1 MIHYLTDDEAVK
13 RVFWLPEMIERIA
26 AMLNYL
32 MGELAGPNMS
42 SLKVRSTMVIV
53 MAIAVR
59 CRTSKCTALT
69 ECVRVHVCV
78 CTYVTAIVCGE

>member
-42 SLKVRSTMVIV
+42 SLKVRSLDDGDSDGDSG
-53 MAIAVR
+53 AVPH
-59 CRTSKCTALT
+59 K
-69 ECVRVHVCV
+69 
-78 CTYVTAIVCGE
+78 